1 MKLFEDG
8 FTLDTAA
15 DDYRDRV
22 LELGKRAENATS
34 HTWKQSTASTPEA
47 PVLSSSISSGSTVPA
62 RLTPLFSATNVFS
75 RQQRSKTQHLVI
87 HKTSLMLLVSKY
99 SN

>member
-34 HTWKQSTASTPEA
+34 HT
-47 PVLSSSISSGSTVPA
+47 
-62 RLTPLFSATNVFS
+62 
-75 RQQRSKTQHLVI
+75 
-87 HKTSLMLLVSKY
+87 
-99 SN
+99 